1 MLKETP
7 QGPSESSGSNYHH
20 KGHLIYQ
27 ASNHLILTTLIVIL
41 FTDKILTRWFP
52 LCFLRFVFATYGYFS
67 IRADCPGN
75 SPERQMSDCLLFA
88 FVTVVCRTCFAVRV
102 YSGSYTRSKAGNTYC
117 ADCNSSRSAQYFNVV
132 HMTLKTCIRQVFFD

>member
-75 SPERQMSDCLLFA
+75 SPDRQMSDCLLFA

-117 ADCNSSRSAQYFNVV
+117 ADCNSSKRAQYFNVV